1 MKKYLYVIKTTI
13 NDSMQYISSLL
24 FRFVG
29 FAILI
34 AVLVSLWD
42 FLYSE
47 PGTTINGYTFNQM
60 IWYLLLAEVI
70 SFGSGSKVATNEIRD
85 TIKSGNIAYQINK
98 PYNYI
103 GFIVV
108 KYMADTFIRFIM
120 FLIIAIGLGILFAG
134 PLESFKFISLLP
146 AIFIYFLAVLL
157 TGIIR
162 ILISISSFWVEDS
175 KPFQMVYNKFILIF
189 GVFFPLEMF
198 PLFIQKIIKM
208 TPIYGVSYGPAKLII
223 DFSWELA
230 LNVLVSQLITLV
242 IVIILIGIIYGR
254 GVKKLNVNGG

>member
-1 MKKYLYVIKTTI
+1 
-13 NDSMQYISSLL
+13 
-24 FRFVG
+24 
-29 FAILI
+29 
-34 AVLVSLWD
+34 
-42 FLYSE
+42 
-47 PGTTINGYTFNQM
+47 
-60 IWYLLLAEVI
+60 
-70 SFGSGSKVATNEIRD
+70 
-85 TIKSGNIAYQINK
+85 
-98 PYNYI
+98 
-103 GFIVV
+103 
-108 KYMADTFIRFIM
+108 MADTFIRFIM

-146 AIFIYFLAVLL
+146 ATFIYFLAVLL

-198 PLFIQKIIKM
+198 PLFIQKIIRM